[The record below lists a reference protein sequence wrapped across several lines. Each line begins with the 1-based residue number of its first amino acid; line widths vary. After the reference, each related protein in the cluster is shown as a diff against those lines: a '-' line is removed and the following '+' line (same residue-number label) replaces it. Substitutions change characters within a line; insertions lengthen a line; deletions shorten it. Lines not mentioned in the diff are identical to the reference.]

1 MFKKNH
7 PNYFYT
13 SDGIRIFHNTN
24 FAKENLDPTRPVLV
38 LIYGLLCSN
47 NHFKF
52 QIPFFEEQ
60 GYQILIHDYRFH
72 YSSSQEGDVETCN
85 FPNITKDLHEL
96 LADLNIKKSIFVGHS
111 MGVNICLEHS
121 RRYPEDMLGQVL
133 ISGTVVPPQDI
144 MFDSNMVDILA
155 PHLKTFTEKN
165 PVLFKNFW
173 KNSYKNPIAQYIIFD
188 GGFNKKQVEMEFIQ
202 LYMKKISE
210 LPEILFFHL
219 LKIMHDHD
227 VINHLESIQVP
238 TLVIGGDKDK
248 IIPNYLQR
256 ILTTHLPVSELY
268 IVKDGS
274 HVPQADFPELIN
286 QRLLRFV
293 SKVENRNNNDIAAT
307 KE

>member
-7 PNYFYT
+7 PCYFYT
-13 SDGIRIFHNTN
+13 SDGIRIFYNTN
-24 FAKENLDPTRPVLV
+24 FNRIDLDPKRPVLV

-47 NHFKF
+47 NHFKY
-52 QIPFFEEQ
+52 QIPFFEEL

-72 YSSSQEGDVETCN
+72 YASEQVGDIETCN

-96 LADLNIKKSIFVGHS
+96 LAALNIKNSIFIGHS
-111 MGVNICLEHS
+111 MGVNICLEHA
-121 RRYPEDMLGQVL
+121 RRYPEDMIGQIL
-133 ISGTVVPPQDI
+133 ISGTVIPPQDI
-144 MFDSNMVDILA
+144 MFDSNMMDIIA
-155 PHLKTFTEKN
+155 PHLKAFTEKY
-165 PVLFKNFW
+165 PTLFKNFW
-173 KNSYKNPIAQYIIFD
+173 KHSYKNPIAQYMIFD

-210 LPEILFFHL
+210 LPEALFFHL
-219 LKIMHDHD
+219 LKLIHDHD
-227 VINHLESIQVP
+227 VINQLESIQTP

-256 ILTTHLPVSELY
+256 ILTTNMPASELY

-286 QRLLRFV
+286 LRLLRFV
-293 SKVENRNNNDIAAT
+293 EKTHVRNF
-307 KE
+307 

>member
-1 MFKKNH
+1 MFKKSH

-13 SDGIRIFHNTN
+13 SDGIRIFYNTN
-24 FAKENLDPTRPVLV
+24 FHPEELDSSRPVLV

-47 NHFKF
+47 NHYKY
-52 QIPFFEEQ
+52 QIPFFEEL

-72 YSSSQEGDVETCN
+72 YASSQEGDIESCN

-96 LADLNIKKSIFVGHS
+96 LIDLKIRNSIFVGHS
-111 MGVNICLEHS
+111 MGVNICLEHA
-121 RRYPEDMLGQVL
+121 RRYPEDMIGQIL

-144 MFDSNMVDILA
+144 MFDSNMVDIVS
-155 PHLKTFTEKN
+155 PHLKTFTEKY
-165 PVLFKNFW
+165 PDIFKSFW
-173 KNSYKNPIAQYIIFD
+173 KHSYKNPIAQYMIFD

-210 LPEILFFHL
+210 LPEQLFFHL
-219 LKIMHDHD
+219 LKLMHDHD
-227 VINHLESIQVP
+227 VINHLETIATP

-256 ILTTHLPVSELY
+256 ILTTHLQNSELY

-274 HVPQADFPELIN
+274 HVPQADFPDMIN
-286 QRLLRFV
+286 KRLHRFV
-293 SKVENRNNNDIAAT
+293 SKIERKTDFIAQA
-307 KE
+307 

>member
-7 PNYFYT
+7 PSYFYT
-13 SDGIRIFHNTN
+13 SDSIRIFYNTN
-24 FAKENLDPTRPVLV
+24 FERIDLDPKRPVLV

-47 NHFKF
+47 NHYKY
-52 QIPFFEEQ
+52 QIPFFEEL

-72 YSSSQEGDVETCN
+72 YASEQVGEIETCN

-111 MGVNICLEHS
+111 MGVNICLEHA
-121 RRYPEDMLGQVL
+121 RRYPEDMIGQIL
-133 ISGTVVPPQDI
+133 ISGPVIPPQDI
-144 MFDSNMVDILA
+144 MFDSNMVDIVA
-155 PHLKTFTEKN
+155 PHLKAFTEN
-165 PVLFKNFW
+165 YPTLFKNFW
-173 KNSYKNPIAQYIIFD
+173 KHSYKNPIAQYMIFD

-210 LPEILFFHL
+210 LPEALFFHL
-219 LKIMHDHD
+219 LKLMHDHD
-227 VINHLESIQVP
+227 VINHLESIQTP

-256 ILTTHLPVSELY
+256 ILTTNMPASELY

-286 QRLLRFV
+286 LRLLRFV
-293 SKVENRNNNDIAAT
+293 EKTHARNS
-307 KE
+307 

>member
-13 SDGIRIFHNTN
+13 SDGIRIFYNTN
-24 FAKENLDPTRPVLV
+24 FKTEELDSSRPVMV

-47 NHFKF
+47 NQFKY

-72 YSSSQEGDVETCN
+72 FASSQEGDIKTCT
-85 FPNITKDLHEL
+85 FPNIAKDLHEL
-96 LADLNIKKSIFVGHS
+96 LVDLNIKKSLFVGHS
-111 MGVNICLEHS
+111 MGVNISLEHA
-121 RRYPEDMLGQVL
+121 RRYPEDMIGQIL
-133 ISGTVVPPQDI
+133 ISGTIVPPQDI
-144 MFDSNMVDILA
+144 MFDSNMIDIVA
-155 PHLKTFTEKN
+155 PHLKSFTDKY
-165 PVLFKNFW
+165 PALFKSLW
-173 KNSYKNPIAQYIIFD
+173 KHSYKNPIAQYFIFD
-188 GGFNKKQVEMEFIQ
+188 GGFNKKKVSMEFVQ

-210 LPEILFFHL
+210 LPETLFFHL
-219 LKIMHDHD
+219 LNIMHDHD
-227 VINHLESIQVP
+227 IINHLESIETP

-256 ILTTHLPVSELY
+256 ILTTHLPESELY

-286 QRLLRFV
+286 SRLLRFLNKLEIKAE
-293 SKVENRNNNDIAAT
+293 SF
-307 KE
+307 

>member
-1 MFKKNH
+1 MFKANN

-13 SDGIRIFHNTN
+13 SDGIRIFYNTN
-24 FAKENLDPTRPVLV
+24 FQRETLDSSRPVLV

-52 QIPFFEEQ
+52 QIPFFEEK

-72 YSSSQEGDVETCN
+72 YSSSQEGDIETCN

-96 LADLNIKKSIFVGHS
+96 LSDLNITNSIFVGHS
-111 MGVNICLEHS
+111 MGVNICLEHA
-121 RRYPEDMLGQVL
+121 RRYPEDVRGQVL

-144 MFDSNMVDILA
+144 MFDSNVVDMVS
-155 PHLKTFTEKN
+155 PHLKTFTDKY
-165 PVLFKNFW
+165 PDLFKAFW
-173 KNSYKNPIAQYIIFD
+173 KNSYKNPIAQYMIFD

-210 LPEILFFHL
+210 LPESLFFHL
-219 LKIMHDHD
+219 LNLMHDHD
-227 VINHLESIQVP
+227 VINHLEFIKAP

-256 ILTTHLPVSELY
+256 ILTTHLPTSELY

-274 HVPQADFPELIN
+274 HVPQADFPEMIN
-286 QRLLRFV
+286 LRLLRFIN
-293 SKVENRNNNDIAAT
+293 KIEKINEIKA
-307 KE
+307 KP

>member
-13 SDGIRIFHNTN
+13 SDGIRIFYNTN
-24 FAKENLDPTRPVLV
+24 FQQDELDHSRPVLV

-47 NHFKF
+47 NHYKF
-52 QIPFFEEQ
+52 QIPYFESK

-72 YSSSQEGDVETCN
+72 FASSQEGDIETCN

-96 LADLNIKKSIFVGHS
+96 LGELQIKNSVFVGHS
-111 MGVNICLEHS
+111 MGVNICLEHA
-121 RRYPEDMLGQVL
+121 RRYPEDMIGQIL

-144 MFDSNMVDILA
+144 MFDSNMVDMVA
-155 PHLKTFTEKN
+155 PHLKTFTEKY
-165 PVLFKNFW
+165 PDLFKSFW
-173 KNSYKNPIAQYIIFD
+173 KHSYKNPIAQFFIFD
-188 GGFNKKQVEMEFIQ
+188 GGFNKKQVEIEFIQ

-210 LPEILFFHL
+210 LPETLFFHL
-219 LKIMHDHD
+219 LKLMHEHD
-227 VINHLESIQVP
+227 VINHLESIKTP

-256 ILTTHLPVSELY
+256 ILTTHLPESELY

-286 QRLLRFV
+286 QRLFRFV
-293 SKVENRNNNDIAAT
+293 SKVEKYAR
-307 KE
+307 

>member
-1 MFKKNH
+1 MFKKNN

-13 SDGIRIFHNTN
+13 TDGIRIFYNTN
-24 FAKENLDPTRPVLV
+24 FQLEEHDAQKPVLV

-47 NHFKF
+47 NHYKY
-52 QIPFFEEQ
+52 QIPYFEEM

-72 YSSSQEGDVETCN
+72 YASSQEGDIETCN

-96 LADLNIKKSIFVGHS
+96 LAQLKIKNSIFVGHS
-111 MGVNICLEHS
+111 MGVNICLEHA
-121 RRYPEDMLGQVL
+121 RRYPEDMMGQIL

-144 MFDSNMVDILA
+144 MFDSNMVDLVA
-155 PHLKTFTEKN
+155 PHLKTFTDKY
-165 PVLFKNFW
+165 PGVFKSFW
-173 KNSYKNPIAQYIIFD
+173 KSSYLNPIAQYMIFD
-188 GGFNKKQVEMEFIQ
+188 GGFNKKQVQIEFIQ

-210 LPEILFFHL
+210 LPESLFFHL
-219 LKIMHDHD
+219 LKLMHDHD
-227 VINHLESIQVP
+227 IINHLESIKTP

-256 ILTTHLPVSELY
+256 ILTTHLPKSELY

-293 SKVENRNNNDIAAT
+293 VKVERQA
-307 KE
+307 